1 MWQGWI
7 NVVLGIWMIVS
18 GLVPSLQT
26 PVNLIIVGLLIA
38 IMGFWTYKTWQGI
51 VNGILGLWL
60 FVSGAIIH
68 LLAPVNFIIVGLVVA
83 LLALWEAL
91 GHPTEMRH
99 KTA

>member
-1 MWQGWI
+1 MWQGWV
-7 NVVLGIWMIVS
+7 NVVLGIWMLIS
-18 GLVPSLQT
+18 GFVPSLQT

-38 IMGFWTYKTWQGI
+38 VMGFTAYKTWQGI

-68 LLAPVNFIIVGLVVA
+68 LMAPANFIIVGLVVA
-83 LLALWEAL
+83 LIALWEAL
-91 GHPTEMRH
+91 GQTREMRH